1 MTILEILQ
9 ITIPVLTGIATILR
23 IISCCGQSTTTT
35 KRNTTV
41 VVVERRH
48 QPHKKIDHTIK
59 PEIRNGSEF
68 DHCTHIEI

>member
-9 ITIPVLTGIATILR
+9 IAIPALTGIATILR
-23 IISCCGQSTTTT
+23 IISCCGQSATTT
-35 KRNTTV
+35 KNNTTV
-41 VVVERRH
+41 VVVERR
-48 QPHKKIDHTIK
+48 QQHKKSEYTIK